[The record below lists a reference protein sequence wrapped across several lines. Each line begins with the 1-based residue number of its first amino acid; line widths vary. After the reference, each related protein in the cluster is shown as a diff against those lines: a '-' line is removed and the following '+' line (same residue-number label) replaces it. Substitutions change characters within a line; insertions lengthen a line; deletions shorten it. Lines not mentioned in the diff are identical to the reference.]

1 MAIVANEYTRW
12 PGHTGRADDM
22 GRLIAWAENTG
33 QRPIDRVE
41 IDNTACTDAVR
52 VQVVGDDGLVMIDRV
67 VQPGDTFTDTQA
79 AGQRWNR
86 NTQAK
91 VGQWDVRVAT
101 WTP

>member
-1 MAIVANEYTRW
+1 MAVVANEYTRW
-12 PGHTGRADDM
+12 PGHTGQDADM
-22 GRLIAWAENTG
+22 GRLIVWADNTG
-33 QRPIDRVE
+33 QRLIDRVE

-52 VQVVGDDGLVMIDRV
+52 VVVTADNGQVMFDQV
-67 VQPGDTFTDTQA
+67 VQPGASFTDTQA

-91 VGQWDVRVAT
+91 IGQWLVSTAT